1 MSRFLLMAKTAP
13 AASSFSPGPISGHRF
28 AALARPIIAAP
39 VSRGHGDVIARAE
52 RSRRRLSAGFPAD
65 AQMPTAWALR
75 EPGAA
80 LCEMANLGSKE
91 RLMFY

>member
-1 MSRFLLMAKTAP
+1 MCVNAGDNRTSL
-13 AASSFSPGPISGHRF
+13 
-28 AALARPIIAAP
+28 AALARLIAAP
-39 VSRGHGDVIARAE
+39 ISRGHGNVIARAE

-80 LCEMANLGSKE
+80 LGEIASFYVTKSNKNQQNLAVD
-91 RLMFY
+91 

>member
-1 MSRFLLMAKTAP
+1 VIIIGLGWD
-13 AASSFSPGPISGHRF
+13 SFVYAVDKRTSL
-28 AALARPIIAAP
+28 AALTRPIIAAP
-39 VSRGHGDVIARAE
+39 VSRGHGDVLARAE

-80 LCEMANLGSKE
+80 LGEILPV
-91 RLMFY
+91 